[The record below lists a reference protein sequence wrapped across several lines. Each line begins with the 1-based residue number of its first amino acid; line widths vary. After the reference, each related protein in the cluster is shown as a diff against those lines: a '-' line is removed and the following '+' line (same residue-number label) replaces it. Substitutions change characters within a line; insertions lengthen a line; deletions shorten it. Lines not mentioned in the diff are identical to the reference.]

1 MKVRW
6 KHALVIAG
14 GTVLCIT
21 ALTIHSRV
29 RARVPA
35 ADAPTES
42 VRAAVAIVKRHT
54 VSNNLS
60 VAGEFIPYQEVEIH
74 AKVAGYIRKINVDIG
89 DRVKTGQVLAVLE
102 IPELDAQVLGA
113 DAGVRHSSEEIT
125 RAQNEVARA
134 QADHEAL
141 HAAALRLKQASQA
154 RPGLIAEQEL
164 DDAQSRDRASE
175 AQVDVAKSALA
186 AARQQLDMSRA
197 SRSQVGAL
205 SDYSRITAPFS
216 GVVTWRYADTG
227 ALVQAGTSNANS
239 EPVVKLAEVDVMRL
253 RIPVP
258 ESVEA
263 AIHRG
268 EAADVRVQATGEH
281 FEGKVTRFTDSLD
294 RATRTMEVEI
304 DVPNRGDRLAPG
316 MYADV
321 SLQLQARPNVLTVPV
336 QAINRNGDKATVL
349 VVNPDHRVEVREIQ
363 TGVEDPNRVEIVAG
377 LRDGEQVIVGNL
389 GDFRAGEM
397 VQPQVTKIL
406 ADSENAGGGQ

>member
-14 GTVLCIT
+14 GTVLGIA

-35 ADAPTES
+35 AQSPSEAVP
-42 VRAAVAIVKRHT
+42 AAVALVQRHR
-54 VSNNLS
+54 VSNSLS

-74 AKVAGYIRKINVDIG
+74 AKVAGYIRTINVDIG
-89 DRVKTGQVLAVLE
+89 DRVKAGQVLAVLE

-134 QADHEAL
+134 QANHEAL
-141 HAAALRLKQASQA
+141 HAASLRLQEAAKA

-164 DDAQSRDRASE
+164 DDAESRDRASE

-186 AARQQLDMSRA
+186 AAKEQLGVSRA
-197 SRSQVGAL
+197 NRSQVGAL

-239 EPVVKLAEVDVMRL
+239 EPVVKLAEVDTMRL

-258 ESVEA
+258 ESVA
-263 AIHRG
+263 ASIRRG
-268 EAADVRVQATGEH
+268 QTADVRVQATGEH

-304 DVPNRGDRLAPG
+304 DVPNRADKLAPG

-321 SLQLQARPNVLTVPV
+321 NLELQDRPNVLTVPV
-336 QAINRNGDKATVL
+336 QALTRNGDKATVL
-349 VVNPDHRVEVREIQ
+349 VVSPEHRVEVREVQ
-363 TGVEDPNRVEIVAG
+363 TGVETPNRVEVVSG
-377 LRDGEQVIVGNL
+377 LREGEQVIVGNL
-389 GDFRAGEM
+389 GDFRAGEL
-397 VQPQVTKIL
+397 VEPQVTKF
-406 ADSENAGGGQ
+406 AAAAENGGGQ